1 MMKPFL
7 RRTVFAVVGAAAL
20 LGFAG
25 RMLPHGVFAPH
36 PTPTARA
43 DTMIEAEGVTAALEA
58 PDGTVRGVAILVS
71 DAGGLAPA
79 DAVLAADLTGRGL
92 AVAAVDLSA
101 WRRQLDA
108 GDGDCVYLGSALE
121 GLAKAAGRTLGLD
134 NYFHPVVIG
143 RGEGGVAAY
152 AAVADAP
159 AATLAGAVV
168 VDPARQL
175 HTARPVCAGAP
186 ATRAPAGGYAY
197 GAADRLP
204 EPVRLLLP
212 AGEAEP
218 LAGVLAGRAGV
229 TATTV
234 PGDAARLAAAAD
246 AAAALARGDAAA
258 AALPAIDLPA
268 AGAPTA
274 LAIFFSGDGGWR
286 DLDKSIGEALAA
298 RGVHVVGVD
307 SLRYFWSERSPHE
320 MADDIAALVAAADP
334 DGRLPVALLGYS
346 FGANTLPFAYA
357 DLPPALGQRT
367 KLVALLAPEA
377 TTRFQVSV
385 AGWLGLGGDRAV
397 GPAIAALP
405 PGRTV
410 CIYGAEEAGTA
421 CTLPDLGM
429 TPKLELA
436 GGHHFDGDYAAI
448 ADRIRGWIDG
458 TLPLPSI

>member
-1 MMKPFL
+1 
-7 RRTVFAVVGAAAL
+7 
-20 LGFAG
+20 
-25 RMLPHGVFAPH
+25 MLPHGIFAPH
-36 PTPTARA
+36 PAAVARA
-43 DTMIEAEGVTAALEA
+43 DTTIEAEGVAAALEA
-58 PDGTVRGVAILVS
+58 PDGTVRGLAILVS
-71 DAGGLAPA
+71 DAGGLTPA

-101 WRRQLDA
+101 WRRQLDT

-121 GLAKAAGRTLGLD
+121 GLAKAAARTLALD

-143 RGEGGVAAY
+143 RGEGGLAAY

-168 VDPARQL
+168 IDPARQL

-186 ATRAPAGGYAY
+186 ATRSPTGGYAY
-197 GAADRLP
+197 GPADRLP

-212 AGEAEP
+212 ADTAQP
-218 LAGVLAGRAGV
+218 LGGALAGRAGV
-229 TATTV
+229 TAATV
-234 PGDAARLAAAAD
+234 AGDAARLAAAAD

-268 AGAPTA
+268 TGTPTA
-274 LAIFFSGDGGWR
+274 LAVFFSGDGGWR
-286 DLDKSIGEALAA
+286 DLDKTIGEALAA

-307 SLRYFWSERSPHE
+307 SLRYFWSARSPEE
-320 MADDIAALVAAADP
+320 MADDITALVARADP
-334 DGRLPVALLGYS
+334 TGRLPVALLGYS

-357 DLPPALGQRT
+357 ALPPALGERA

-385 AGWLGLGGDRAV
+385 AGWLGLGGDHAV

-405 PGRTV
+405 AAHTV
-410 CIYGAEEAGTA
+410 CIYGAEEQGTA
-421 CTLPDLGM
+421 CTLPELRQ
-429 TPKLELA
+429 TPKLELG
-436 GGHHFDGDYAAI
+436 GGHHFDGNYAAI
-448 ADRIRGWIDG
+448 ADRILGWIDG
-458 TLPLPSI
+458 TQPLPSI